1 MKKLIE
7 QILKF
12 GVVGVVCFFIDFVI
26 TLVLSAICRSAGM
39 DTTPAALVGAF
50 WGFTISVIIN
60 YLLSGDANDIFWA
73 IFSFGSII
81 FMLCYVYMFAAFIK
95 LKLTDDTPRA
105 YEVPGGKGGAWLVTI
120 LCEAGVLLA
129 IYFLMVWDPADYTFW
144 MISIGTLLTIITGLW
159 LYKAGNKKA

>member
-39 DTTPAALVGAF
+39 DTTPAALVGAV

-60 YLLSGDANDIFWA
+60 YLLSMKFVFTRREDMDRKKEFVIFVVLSLIGLA
-73 IFSFGSII
+73 LNELIIKFSIDV
-81 FMLCYVYMFAAFIK
+81 VYENSAFLQK
-95 LKLTDDTPRA
+95 YLTA
-105 YEVPGGKGGAWLVTI
+105 GLVT
-120 LCEAGVLLA
+120 AGAKIVA
-129 IYFLMVWDPADYTFW
+129 TGIVMVYNFITRKIFLEQKTTNQSGDQA
-144 MISIGTLLTIITGLW
+144 
-159 LYKAGNKKA
+159 